1 MTSVIRDAD
10 RRRAQRVMIRIP
22 IQLQGTDGARTAT
35 PEAAEAVVVSRC
47 GALLQTRSPFAS
59 GSIIE
64 VQNQFSRN
72 IEKFR
77 VVWASG
83 QQASG
88 QYDVGVE
95 LVGAREDFWGVRFP
109 PQA

>member
-1 MTSVIRDAD
+1 MTSVIRDAE

-22 IQLQGTDGARTAT
+22 INVQGTTQGGTSFDEPG
-35 PEAAEAVVVSRC
+35 EAVVVSRC
-47 GALLQTRSPFAS
+47 GALLETRSPLAS
-59 GSIIE
+59 GVIIE

-72 IEKFR
+72 VEKFR

-83 QQASG
+83 QQATG
-88 QYDVGVE
+88 QYDAGVE
-95 LVGAREDFWGVRFP
+95 LLGARDDFWGVRFP